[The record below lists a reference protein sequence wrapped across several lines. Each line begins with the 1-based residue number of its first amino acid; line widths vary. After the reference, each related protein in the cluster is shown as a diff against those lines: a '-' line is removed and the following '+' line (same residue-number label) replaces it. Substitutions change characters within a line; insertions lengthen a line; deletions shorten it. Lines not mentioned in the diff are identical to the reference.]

1 MRRWRSLIV
10 RGGVHDGGKSGYERV
25 ITMAISL
32 DEKWISEL
40 ADEARHGVPE
50 DVKFRHLDKPG
61 RAAEL
66 AAMHDMLGF
75 WSGSG
80 CPAVGLEDGGLA
92 MESAALDRLMAGRV
106 NFELVSMLAPG
117 LGDKLRALEEF
128 IPRARQQG
136 RNAEAGT
143 AEIILMDAWQ
153 DLMTPFNGDAMGRS
167 LPWDAP
173 DMEHFDHGRFISG
186 SWCHPARCCSPPL
199 PRNLYHVHTIVIGMV
214 ICGEDHE
221 GMASGNKRRRAG
233 WRG

>member
-1 MRRWRSLIV
+1 MMV
-10 RGGVHDGGKSGYERV
+10 VSGHEQV

-40 ADEARHGVPE
+40 TEEAQNGVPE
-50 DVKFRHLDKPG
+50 DVKFRRLDESG

-66 AAMHDMLGF
+66 AAMHDMPGF

-80 CPAVGLEDGGLA
+80 CPAVGLEDCGPA
-92 MESAALDRLMAGRV
+92 MEPEALDRLMAGRV
-106 NFELVSMLAPG
+106 NFELMSMLAPG

-128 IPRARQQG
+128 IPRARQQA
-136 RNAEAGT
+136 RDAEAGT

-153 DLMTPFNGDAMGRS
+153 DLMTPFNGDAIGRS

-186 SWCHPARCCSPPL
+186 SWCHPAQCCSPSM
-199 PRNLYHVHTIVIGMV
+199 PRHLYHVHTIVIGMV
-214 ICGEDHE
+214 ICGEDHA
-221 GMASGNKRRRAG
+221 GMAGVSKRRRAT